1 MWNNGHD
8 AYLESRVLSA
18 DPIELVNLL
27 YQGGMQAVREARLHL
42 AEGRIAERSREI
54 TKACHIVIELAVSLD
69 HERGGEISRRLALLY
84 DYMHRR
90 LLEANMR
97 QTDEPLADVLGLLTT
112 LAEGW
117 EGVRAAE
124 AKPVAESA
132 PESQPSTES
141 TWSQPSTESSWSSQP
156 AEQNVWS
163 QPATQSP
170 WSPEPAAA
178 NAWPQPETQNPWSQA
193 SAATPSAPP
202 AAESPWS
209 QPATESAWTQ
219 PAAESAWT
227 QPAAGDAWSQLA
239 AENAASP
246 EPPADNPWAQPDSPW
261 AQPVPQEGDYRLR
274 AFSF

>member
-18 DPIELVNLL
+18 DPIELVNML
-27 YQGGMQAVREARLHL
+27 YQGCMQAVREARLHL

-54 TKACHIVIELAVSLD
+54 TKACQIVIELAVSLD

-90 LLEANMR
+90 LIEANMR
-97 QTDEPLADVLGLLTT
+97 QADEPLADVLGLLTT

-117 EGVRAAE
+117 EGVQTPQ
-124 AKPVAESA
+124 AKPAVDSA
-132 PESQPSTES
+132 PVSQPSTES
-141 TWSQPSTESSWSSQP
+141 AWSQPATESSWSSQP

-163 QPATQSP
+163 QPATVSSR
-170 WSPEPAAA
+170 SPEPATA
-178 NAWPQPETQNPWSQA
+178 NAWSKTETEN
-193 SAATPSAPP
+193 
-202 AAESPWS
+202 PWS
-209 QPATESAWTQ
+209 QPAVATPWTQPAAETPWSVPVTENAWTQ
-219 PAAESAWT
+219 PAAAN
-227 QPAAGDAWSQLA
+227 PWSQIA
-239 AENAASP
+239 AESP
-246 EPPADNPWAQPDSPW
+246 LPSEPPADNPWAQPDSPW